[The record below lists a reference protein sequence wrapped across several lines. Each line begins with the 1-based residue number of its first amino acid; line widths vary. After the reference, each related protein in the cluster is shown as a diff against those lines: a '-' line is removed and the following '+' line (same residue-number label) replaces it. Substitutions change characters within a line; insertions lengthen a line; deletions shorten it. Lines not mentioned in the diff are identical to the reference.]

1 MSIDPEIQGL
11 AAAAGRTEGAGTD
24 AAGRTEIDPT
34 AGAAFRALL
43 ERIEESARALGERSD
58 SVEDPKQLG
67 EAVTRA
73 RESVREAV
81 DAGNELL
88 EAYRAAQLAADETG
102 DQRPE
107 PTEDPQ
113 ADRRPRR

>member
-1 MSIDPEIQGL
+1 MTIDPEIQKL
-11 AAAAGRTEGAGTD
+11 AAAASKTGESGAEQ
-24 AAGRTEIDPT
+24 AKRTEIDPA

-43 ERIEESARALGERSD
+43 ERIEENARALGERSD

-67 EAVTRA
+67 EAVSSA
-73 RESVREAV
+73 RESVREAL

-88 EAYRAAQLAADETG
+88 EAYRAAQLAGSGPGTDGT
-102 DQRPE
+102 E